1 MDAKQYIRLY
11 GVDRARELAF
21 DPLHPKMTHV
31 SDDGRHWI
39 NEQFTYVPEIRAQ
52 INGMIRLSDLKRLVE
67 SLDLIKRMGGI
78 SEVKRKFRDN
88 GSCHGERMKSLIA
101 DHDSIFPDMRF
112 AYTILTGAQ
121 VGSVLQLT
129 PQIDDMGD
137 DSNLDHHVSPF
148 CEVRDV

>member
-1 MDAKQYIRLY
+1 MDAKDFIREF
-11 GVDRARELAF
+11 GGEKAREVVEAVI
-21 DPLHPKMTHV
+21 DGTTHV
-31 SDDGRHWI
+31 TYKQADGLI
-39 NEQFTYVPEIRAQ
+39 N
-52 INGMIRLSDLKRLVE
+52 LKDLKRLVA
-67 SLDLIKRMGGI
+67 SLDLIKHMGGI

-112 AYTILTGAQ
+112 TYTVLSGAQ